1 MYSIYL
7 PLTCDT
13 SVCYLYPNTNFSK
26 YNNLIAMSDDCE
38 DIRKIL
44 FKIPKT
50 LLHLLS
56 NNEVISAKLSFNGT
70 ASSPWLN
77 QTRIFQ
83 NDSDYDCN
91 KVTWNTCPGNS
102 SLISNNYWSFNPY
115 DNCVECDVSDIISK
129 ITTPESLEFGF
140 QIIIKSMNS
149 WLKLS
154 SSRSESPPNLILNLN
169 PKNLCCDYLLA
180 YVNNT
185 SINQPIAV
193 PTDNVIP
200 FNAVNV
206 SKSLA
211 LNSHTGEIIIEKPG
225 CYMVDWW
232 LDYSGGIALDRIIL
246 SLKTSNSIIYSSS
259 CPVNSPGFLS
269 GHAIIKVL
277 SDETKNNY
285 SIALYNTSV
294 PLNDDTDAGKLY
306 LSPISMPASIRI
318 ASVDE

>member
-50 LLHLLS
+50 LFHIIN
-56 NNEVISAKLSFNGT
+56 NNEIISAKLSFNGT
-70 ASSPWLN
+70 ASSNWLN
-77 QTRIFQ
+77 QTKIYK
-83 NDSDYDCN
+83 NTSNYDCN
-91 KVTWNTCPGNS
+91 KVTWNTCPDKG
-102 SLISNNYWSFNPY
+102 SLISNNYWNFNPY
-115 DNCVECDVSDIISK
+115 DNCVECDISDVMSK

-140 QIIIKSMNS
+140 QIIINSMNS

-154 SSRSESPPNLILNLN
+154 SSSSNSPPHLILNLN
-169 PKNLCCDYLLA
+169 PRSLCYDYLLA
-180 YVNNT
+180 FVNNT
-185 SINQPIAV
+185 SINQPISV
-193 PTDNVIP
+193 PTSKVIP
-200 FNAVNV
+200 FNAVNI
-206 SKSLA
+206 SKSLE
-211 LNSHTGEIIIEKPG
+211 LNSQTGEIIIKKPG
-225 CYMVDWW
+225 SYIVDWW
-232 LDYSGGIALDRIIL
+232 IDYSGGIAMDRIVL

-269 GHAIIKVL
+269 GHAIIKVIPG
-277 SDETKNNY
+277 ETKNNY

-294 PLNDDTDAGKLY
+294 PLNNEVDAGKLY
-306 LSPISMPASIRI
+306 LSPISMPASIRVI
-318 ASVDE
+318 SVE